1 MKSRWGTSSVLT
13 ASLLLLSA
21 LPAGVFGADILKT
34 DGFSSCGTNSDIQVQ
49 KLDISYDNSNKK
61 VVFDIA
67 GTSAKSQKV
76 MAKLTVFAYGNE
88 VYKKEFNPC
97 DSGSKVDQLCPIPQ
111 GTFAAKGEQDIPT
124 SYANQIPSIAF
135 SVPDLDGTAKLELT
149 PVDGGDSI
157 ACFESAVNN
166 GKSMKTTAVPI
177 VAAGIAG
184 AALLVSALGA
194 LAGAGGVGG
203 ATPSPTFG
211 EVVGWFQSMAMNG
224 MLSVN
229 YPSAYTSFSQNF
241 GFSGLLIPWSGLET
255 TVDSFRK
262 STGGNLTEA
271 SYNYLKNVTIVRGTS
286 NGTISKRGLEF
297 YDLWAREVSL
307 SQNNNT
313 ATNGTSDGKGMHFV
327 NGIQGY
333 VEQLSIPAENTF
345 MTVLLIF
352 AIVIAAIVV
361 GILLFKVILE
371 AWALFG
377 QFPRRLT
384 SFRKRYWWTMAKTIT
399 NLILLLYGIWTLYC
413 VYQFVKGD
421 SWAAKL
427 LAGLTLG
434 LFTLIL
440 AFFTWRIW
448 SIARKYK
455 KAEGDTSGLY
465 ENKET
470 WIKYSL
476 FYDNFKKGYWWMFIP
491 AIIYMFAKGVI
502 IAAGDGH
509 GMFQTGGQLIVE
521 SIMLILLLWTRPYTL
536 KSGQWINIVIQIVRV
551 LSVLCILIF
560 VEQLGISQTPK
571 TVVGVVLIVMQSVLT
586 GVLAILIFVNA
597 LITMCRMNPHRKA
610 RKDAGTFHLPF
621 SFKPKQYTNR
631 ILTEKLN
638 RDLDNLTPLDA
649 HNSLLDPA
657 MYKQNEREPALPYVS
672 TPQKASFAPYSDED
686 TSYRGYSHKQTDSQ
700 DRLLTPDNMSMG
712 GRTLRSESSNPSMRQ
727 PLLPDVDPKWRTQGY

>member
-1 MKSRWGTSSVLT
+1 MLT
-13 ASLLLLSA
+13 ASLLLLGA
-21 LPAGVFGADILKT
+21 LPVGVFGAQILKT

-49 KLDISYDNSNKK
+49 KLDISYDNSDKK
-61 VVFDIA
+61 VVFDVA

-76 MAKLTVFAYGNE
+76 MAKLTVFAYGQE

-97 DSGSKVDQLCPIPQ
+97 DDSTKVDQLCPIPQ
-111 GTFAAKGEQDIPT
+111 GTFAAQGEQDIPT
-124 SYANQIPSIAF
+124 SYANMIPSIAF

-149 PVDGGDSI
+149 PVDGGDDI
-157 ACFESAVNN
+157 ACLQSAVNN
-166 GKSMKTTAVPI
+166 GKTMKTTAVPI
-177 VAAGIAG
+177 VAAGIAAG
-184 AALLVSALGA
+184 ALAVSALGA

-229 YPSAYTSFSQNF
+229 YPSAYSSFTQNF
-241 GFSGLLIPWSGLET
+241 GFSGLLIPWGGLENT
-255 TVDSFRK
+255 IDNFRK
-262 STGGNLTEA
+262 STGGNLTDA
-271 SYNYLKNVTIVRGTS
+271 SYNYLKNNATIVRGSS

-297 YDLWAREVSL
+297 FELLARDVSV
-307 SQNNNT
+307 SQSNST
-313 ATNGTSDGKGMHFV
+313 SSGNGTHSDSKTMHFV

-377 QFPRRLT
+377 QFPKRLT

-399 NLILLLYGIWTLYC
+399 NLILLLYGVWTLYC
-413 VYQFVKGD
+413 VYQFVRGD

-427 LAGLTLG
+427 LAGITLG
-434 LFTLIL
+434 LFTIIL

-455 KAEGDTSGLY
+455 KAEGDASGLY

-470 WIKYSL
+470 WVKYSI

-491 AIIYMFAKGVI
+491 AIIYMFAKGVV

-509 GMFQTGGQLIVE
+509 GMIQTGGQLIIE
-521 SIMLILLLWTRPYTL
+521 SLMLILLLWTRPYTL
-536 KSGQWINIVIQIVRV
+536 KSGQWINIIIQIVRV
-551 LSVLCILIF
+551 LSVLCILVF

-586 GVLAILIFVNA
+586 GVLAILIAVNA

-610 RKDAGTFHLPF
+610 RKDAGMLAIPPP
-621 SFKPKQYTNR
+621 SINK
-631 ILTEKLN
+631 IWLTHTKEKLN

-649 HNSLLDPA
+649 HNSLLDPPA
-657 MYKQNEREPALPYVS
+657 YKPTEREPALPS
-672 TPQKASFAPYSDED
+672 LSQPTKAGFNTYSDED
-686 TSYRGYSHKQTDSQ
+686 TEYRGYSHRPTDSR
-700 DRLLTPDNMSMG
+700 DHLLAPDNMSLG
-712 GRTLRSESSNPSMRQ
+712 GRTLRSEGSNPSMRA
-727 PLLPDVDPKWRTQGY
+727 PLLPNVDPRWRTQGY